1 MAEIQDTIREIKS
14 KFRLFMN
21 GMVSQSMREK
31 GIDYK
36 LNFGIEYPRIKE
48 IAADYPCSHELAQA
62 LWKENIRECKI
73 MAGLLQ
79 PVDGFCREIAEIWIE
94 DMRYPELAE
103 YTVMNLF
110 QRLPYASEVVFPW
123 IADER
128 EYFQLCGYLLMTRL
142 LMKGWTLNERAEA
155 EFLDQ
160 AFTVLEGGTEMKILK
175 CLLMIVTA
183 PVVLVLTLFV
193 WLCTGLIYISGLVL
207 GLLSTVIALLGV
219 AVLITYSPQNGVIL
233 LVMAFLISPMGLPL
247 AAIWLLGKVQ
257 SLKFAIQE
265 LVYG

>member
-48 IAADYPCSHELAQA
+48 IAADYPCNHELAQA

-79 PVDGFCREIAEIWIE
+79 PVEGFWREIAEIWIE

-160 AFTVLEGGTEMKILK
+160 AFTVLEGGTEMRQ
-175 CLLMIVTA
+175 
-183 PVVLVLTLFV
+183 
-193 WLCTGLIYISGLVL
+193 
-207 GLLSTVIALLGV
+207 V
-219 AVLITYSPQNGVIL
+219 A
-233 LVMAFLISPMGLPL
+233 AK
-247 AAIWLLGKVQ
+247 AIC
-257 SLKFAIQE
+257 KFALQSKANSRTVLRMLGNLLKSSKPEIKMVAE
-265 LVYG
+265 EIKNEIEYGL

>member
-1 MAEIQDTIREIKS
+1 MTDIEIHETIREIKS

-21 GMVSQSMREK
+21 GMISQSMREK
-31 GIDYK
+31 GFDYK

-48 IAADYPCSHELAQA
+48 IAAEYELNHELAQA

-79 PVDGFCREIAEIWIE
+79 PVETFYREIAEIWIE
-94 DMRYPELAE
+94 DMHYPELAE

-123 IADER
+123 MADER

-142 LMKGWTLNERAEA
+142 LMKGLTLNERAEA

-160 AFTVLEGGTEMKILK
+160 AFTALEGNSNMR
-175 CLLMIVTA
+175 
-183 PVVLVLTLFV
+183 
-193 WLCTGLIYISGLVL
+193 
-207 GLLSTVIALLGV
+207 GV
-219 AVLITYSPQNGVIL
+219 AAKVLC
-233 LVMAFLISPMGLPL
+233 
-247 AAIWLLGKVQ
+247 
-257 SLKFAIQE
+257 KFAIQSKSNARTVLCQLGNLIKSSKPEIRTVAAE
-265 LVYG
+265 LKNEIEYSL